1 MSNIKKKAN
10 ADITSK
16 RIKIKNKKDVQKV
29 LTKNK
34 NTAVTAKKS
43 SNVRKKPTVKKVVVE
58 KPKVTNEELKV
69 DETLLNKDVV
79 TLTKPNN
86 NNYNKNKNKNK
97 NNKPSN
103 KPVARKIEPEEK
115 PIEVEKPVEVEK
127 PIEEEKE
134 VTSAVKNV
142 KKEVK
147 IKKKKEDKDI
157 RTAKVDNL
165 DNIKKRAKKVN
176 EDKNKKNKVPS
187 SKRVKSV
194 YDPEKNR
201 WVIKEDKSKPK
212 ETDKKNKKNVPV
224 QTQNLDDTASY
235 LTQTD
240 LGKFKNKFFEEVD
253 VHEYKKVKKEVRAKW
268 PKRII
273 IATIVIVVLLSTGFI
288 IYKANQER
296 IRRNLNLY
304 PKYNIGQQVNLSDGS
319 KWYVLEDS
327 DGSNP
332 NVVIMPE
339 GLSDLNFD
347 GKIDDKDKRQYS
359 SGSVEYDVK
368 DETSIA
374 YFIENEY
381 KAKFEEKHG
390 KVVDI
395 SLMTSKQYVGFRD
408 AMHYPLEFKEQNLL
422 AAEGMTGYW
431 LATSQNGFMYI
442 VRKNGSYKMV
452 KPTTIHPTRMAVT
465 IKKDSL
471 KTD

>member
-16 RIKIKNKKDVQKV
+16 RIKIKSKKDVQKV

-43 SNVRKKPTVKKVVVE
+43 SNVRKKPTVKKVVIE
-58 KPKVTNEELKV
+58 KPVVPNDELKV
-69 DETLLNKDVV
+69 DETLLDKEVV
-79 TLTKPNN
+79 TLTKPNTN
-86 NNYNKNKNKNK
+86 NNKNKNK

-103 KPVARKIEPEEK
+103 KPVAKKIEPEEK
-115 PIEVEKPVEVEK
+115 KVEEEK
-127 PIEEEKE
+127 PIEEEKD

-147 IKKKKEDKDI
+147 IKKKKEDKNI

-176 EDKNKKNKVPS
+176 DDKNKKNKVPS

-212 ETDKKNKKNVPV
+212 EKDKKNKKNVPV
-224 QTQNLDDTASY
+224 QQNLDDTASY

-253 VHEYKKVKKEVRAKW
+253 VHEYKKVKKEIRAKW

-273 IATIVIVVLLSTGFI
+273 IATIIIVILGLTGFI
-288 IYKANQER
+288 LYKANQER
-296 IRRNLNLY
+296 IRRSLNMY
-304 PKYNIGQQVNLSDGS
+304 PKYKIGQEVKLSDDS
-319 KWYVLEDS
+319 VWYVLEDS

-332 NVVIMPE
+332 NIVIMPE

-347 GKIDDKDKRQYS
+347 GKIDDHDKRQFS

-381 KAKFEEKHG
+381 KAKFEEKYG
-390 KVVDI
+390 KVENI
-395 SLMTSKQYVGFRD
+395 ALMTSKQYVGFRD
-408 AMHYPLEFKEQNLL
+408 AMKYPLEFKEENLL
-422 AAEGMTGYW
+422 AAQGLTGYW
-431 LATSQNGFMYI
+431 LSTSQNGYMYI

-452 KPTTIHPTRMAVT
+452 KPTTIHPTRFAVT

-471 KTD
+471 KID

>member
-16 RIKIKNKKDVQKV
+16 KIKIKNKKDVQKV

-34 NTAVTAKKS
+34 HTAVTAKKS
-43 SNVRKKPTVKKVVVE
+43 SNVRKKPTVKKVAIE

-69 DETLLNKDVV
+69 DETLLNEKVV
-79 TLTKPNN
+79 TLTKPNTSN
-86 NNYNKNKNKNK
+86 EKNKNKDI
-97 NNKPSN
+97 KPS
-103 KPVARKIEPEEK
+103 KPVAIKIEP
-115 PIEVEKPVEVEK
+115 K
-127 PIEEEKE
+127 PIEEEKA

-147 IKKKKEDKDI
+147 IKKKKEDKDV
-157 RTAKVDNL
+157 RTTKLDNL
-165 DNIKKRAKKVN
+165 DNIKKRAKKIN
-176 EDKNKKNKVPS
+176 DDKNKKNKVPS

-212 ETDKKNKKNVPV
+212 ETEKKNKKNVPV
-224 QTQNLDDTASY
+224 QSQNLDDTASY

-253 VHEYKKVKKEVRAKW
+253 VHEYKKVKKEIRAKW

-273 IATIVIVVLLSTGFI
+273 IAVLIIAILGATGFI
-288 IYKANQER
+288 LYKANQER

-304 PKYNIGQQVNLSDGS
+304 PKYKIGQEVILSDDS

-332 NVVIMPE
+332 NLVIMPE

-347 GKIDDKDKRQYS
+347 GQLDQKDRIPFS
-359 SGSVEYDVK
+359 DGSVEYDK
-368 DETSIA
+368 NDKSSIA

-381 KAKFEEKHG
+381 KPKFIEKYG
-390 KVVDI
+390 IVEDI
-395 SLMTSKQYVGFRD
+395 YVMKSEQYVRFRE
-408 AMHYPLEFKEQNLL
+408 AMNYPKEFKEDNILI
-422 AAEGMTGYW
+422 GDNKSGYW
-431 LATSQNGFMYI
+431 LQKSINGYNL
-442 VRKNGSYKMV
+442 VVKKDGTYKMV
-452 KPTTIHPTRMAVT
+452 KPTSPHPTRFAVT

-471 KTD
+471 KKD